1 MPSCPAPAPAVATF
15 LLVALLSCGTRAIRT
30 HGGYVSAV
38 GDPGMRRD
46 GLRVAWEAW
55 NFCNEVGQEAP
66 GMGSP
71 RGADCFDLL
80 ETSSDEEGRPVYS
93 VAHLVSDAD
102 NRLGAGDP
110 FPGSPPGAARVT
122 DADLYAPAKELY
134 LGDRCQ
140 VADTPAPWQFWMV
153 MLKNG
158 NLDTTAAA
166 CPENGRPA
174 RPFPQT
180 SRFPCPAGAGC
191 MNQPLLFHNRTALDD
206 AGRGSRRRRRLL
218 LLRDVG
224 EGCGGE
230 RSRRRVGIPPQAV
243 HVHQVPVADAVP
255 TVRRHQGLLRRVPLR
270 HQRHDQ
276 DSAGVSGLQGAADP
290 GREAG
295 RRAQQPVLPDGHGQ
309 LLEERRA
316 RLRRR
321 HGDGRDA
328 VQRDD
333 HQPGHA
339 GVVLAVADRPVPAMA
354 HLPERQPRAPP
365 RRSPLPL
372 RRLPRV
378 LLPRERGARGAA
390 HHLLRRLQQP
400 AGAGDPAAAAAPR
413 VGRVRLPDGQGTGVG
428 RRPQGV
434 GPRRRRHVP
443 GALLLPGPRHAAGQ
457 EAVDVARRRHGDI
470 RQRQGRGGG
479 VDAQWLRHPCAG
491 QVYQVTATGQQQL
504 LVDRHF
510 NVTVR
515 YAE

>member
-1 MPSCPAPAPAVATF
+1 MGGVE
-15 LLVALLSCGTRAIRT
+15 LLQRGRPGGPRHGQPPRCRLLRSSRDELRR
-30 HGGYVSAV
+30 GGAAGVL
-38 GDPGMRRD
+38 GG
-46 GLRVAWEAW
+46 
-55 NFCNEVGQEAP
+55 AP
-66 GMGSP
+66 GERRRQPPG
-71 RGADCFDLL
+71 R
-80 ETSSDEEGRPVYS
+80 GRPVPG
-93 VAHLVSDAD
+93 VPAGRGPRHGRRPLRAGQ
-102 NRLGAGDP
+102 GAVP
-110 FPGSPPGAARVT
+110 RRPLPGGRHPGAVAVLDGHAQERQPRHHRRRLPGERPPRAPVPADVPLPVPRRRRVHE
-122 DADLYAPAKELY
+122 PAAAVPQPHRA
-134 LGDRCQ
+134 GRRRP
-140 VADTPAPWQFWMV
+140 PAPR
-153 MLKNG
+153 
-158 NLDTTAAA
+158 
-166 CPENGRPA
+166 RPVRDL
-174 RPFPQT
+174 RP
-180 SRFPCPAGAGC
+180 R
-191 MNQPLLFHNRTALDD
+191 RR
-206 AGRGSRRRRRLL
+206 RGSRRRRRLL